1 MKRSRIR
8 PAGKLIKALVLLC
21 LGGLF
26 VPIAAYWWSIPSP
39 EWLIFFALVTSIV
52 VIVADLVMSHEAP
65 SIAVKR
71 ELPDNLSV
79 HQTQKVQF
87 GIANRGDRVLY
98 VECAEHIPEHWKSND
113 VIPACTLQP
122 GEEAYYDYNVTPMLR
137 GLAQITAT
145 EFRLTSLLGFW
156 QINWLVPYLTEH
168 KVYPNF
174 TAITDLAGLKGSVNL
189 TQAGLKKLNRR
200 GSGMDFL
207 QLRDYREG
215 ESIKQID
222 WCATSRFNKLISREF
237 QEEKNQHI
245 IIMLDAGRRMRVQ
258 DDDLSYFDH
267 ALNSLIMLSYTAL
280 KNGDNISVQS
290 FGSESRWLSHVRGA
304 KNVSKILNHFYD
316 LYPQK
321 IASDYLAAAQE
332 LIIKQPKRALIL
344 LVSCLRDEDFDDLM
358 QAIKLLQAKHL
369 VAVISIT
376 EPVYSDV
383 LTETVETFDQAVTYA
398 SAQTLRSSIDKNIKK
413 LKQKGVI
420 CLNVPASS
428 LTPSVINTYLSIKK
442 AGLL

>member
-1 MKRSRIR
+1 MRKTRVR
-8 PAGKLIKALVLLC
+8 PASKSIKTLVLLC
-21 LGGLF
+21 LSGLI
-26 VPIAAYWWSIPSP
+26 VPIAAYWWDFPSP
-39 EWLIFFALVTSIV
+39 NWLIFFALVTSMV
-52 VIVADLVMSHEAP
+52 VIVADLFISHEAP

-79 HQTQKVQF
+79 HQSQKVQF
-87 GIANRGDRVLY
+87 GIANRGNRTLF
-98 VECAEHIPEHWKSND
+98 VECAEHIPEHWKSDD
-113 VIPACTLQP
+113 VIPPCTLQP
-122 GEEAYYDYNVTPMLR
+122 GEEAYYDYSVTPMLR
-137 GLAQITAT
+137 GLSQITAT

-174 TAITDLAGLKGSVNL
+174 TAISDLAGLKGSVNL
-189 TQAGLKKLNRR
+189 TQAGLKKFNQR

-332 LIIKQPKRALIL
+332 LIVKQPKRALIL

-369 VAVISIT
+369 VAVISIS
-376 EPVYSDV
+376 EPVYNDV
-383 LTETVETFDQAVTYA
+383 LTKTVETFDQAVTYA